1 MKAVV
6 MAGGEG
12 TRLRPLTSNQPKPMV
27 PIVGKPCMEH
37 IIDLLRRHDMT
48 EVVVTVAFM
57 PQAIRSYFGDGES
70 LGIDIDYS
78 VEEQPLG
85 TAGSVRL
92 ARERL
97 DETFIVISGD
107 ALCDVDLTELVEAHK
122 AKGAA
127 VTIGLK
133 SVDNPLEFGIVV
145 TDEDG
150 RVERF
155 LEKPSWGQVFSDTI
169 NTGIY
174 VLEPEVLRHIPADG
188 PYDFSKELFPLLLE
202 MGRPIY
208 GHVLGGYWQDIGNLD
223 QFRQANF
230 DALDGRVQLEVPGL
244 RLRGNVW
251 VSEEVDIGEV
261 EGVEGPA
268 FIGVN
273 CRIADG
279 ASIGPYS
286 VLSRGVIVREG
297 ARVERSVIDAGTYL
311 GRSAV
316 VEGAILGRG
325 CDLRDHV
332 RVHEGVAIGDQVTIG
347 PEASL
352 FPGVRVY
359 PFKEIETGAQIHES
373 VVWETRATTTPFGRD
388 GATGLV
394 NVDLTPETAVRL
406 AAALG
411 TALRRGD
418 RVVASRASA
427 DACRMIQRA
436 LIAGLTSTGVHVA
449 DLRIS
454 PAAVTR
460 HVLKTQ
466 ALQAGIHVGR
476 SSIDPEVIHVRV
488 FEWPGNQMTSEL
500 QKEVEKH
507 FSRQE
512 LRRATFAEVGET
524 TYPAR
529 VRESYAQDILDA
541 LDVESIRRRR
551 FRVAVDY
558 GYSPAAFTLPLVL
571 GPLGVE
577 AIGARGFYVEE
588 VGEELEPIDA
598 RKIVTGVRAHLGVVL
613 DRAAERLLLIDERG
627 DTVPADLGLLLVVRL
642 LALAGR
648 SGRIAVPVTAS
659 DLVDELVQGSDL
671 TVVRTPHSVSELT
684 RAATEEGV
692 VLAAAPTGGF
702 VFPDVVPGYD
712 AVTAVCKLLELLAT
726 QERPVSELVAELPR
740 PTLVHRALPVPV
752 GPQGPRDAAPERAT
766 RLAPGRP
773 PGRGQGVRRARMGA
787 GSARS
792 GRAARPP
799 LRRGRDRGA
808 HDRAGRRGRLADRG
822 RSCRETPPSS
832 EPWSKPQVEVDP
844 SAVRL
849 LESMVPDERC
859 SRSPWMRFPTSP
871 A

>member
-1 MKAVV
+1 
-6 MAGGEG
+6 
-12 TRLRPLTSNQPKPMV
+12 MV

-37 IIDLLRRHDMT
+37 ILDLLRRHGMN
-48 EVVVTVAFM
+48 EVVVTLAFM
-57 PQAIRSYFGDGES
+57 PQAIRTYFGDGTTLEM
-70 LGIDIDYS
+70 DVDYS

-97 DETFIVISGD
+97 EETFLVISGD
-107 ALCDVDLTELVEAHK
+107 ALCDVDLTALVAAHRE
-122 AKGAA
+122 KGAA

-174 VLEPEVLRHIPADG
+174 VLEPEVLRHIPADR

-208 GHVLGGYWQDIGNLD
+208 GHVLDGYWQDIGNLE

-230 DALDGRVQLEVPGL
+230 DALDGRVQLDIPGL

-251 VSEEVDIGEV
+251 VSEEVDINEV
-261 EGVEGPA
+261 AGVAGPA
-268 FIGVN
+268 FIGAN

-279 ASIGPYS
+279 ASIGAHA
-286 VLSRGVIVREG
+286 VLSQGVIVREG
-297 ARVERSVIDAGTYL
+297 ARVARSVVDAGSYL
-311 GRSAV
+311 GRSSV
-316 VEGAILGRG
+316 VEGAIIGRG

-347 PEASL
+347 AEASL

-373 VVWETRATTTPFGRD
+373 VVWETRAASTPFGRE

-436 LIAGLTSTGVHVA
+436 IIAGLTSTGVHVA

-476 SSIDPEVIHVRV
+476 SSVDPEVIDVRF
-488 FEWPGNQMTSEL
+488 FEWPGHQMTGAL
-500 QKEVEKH
+500 QKEIEKN
-507 FSRQE
+507 FSRHE

-529 VRESYAQDILDA
+529 VRESYAQDILDS
-541 LDVESIRRRR
+541 LDAEAVRRRR

-577 AIGARGFYVEE
+577 AIGAHGFFVED
-588 VGEELEPIDA
+588 VQDELDAVDA
-598 RKIVTGVRAHLGVVL
+598 RRIVTGVRADLGVVL
-613 DRAAERLLLIDERG
+613 DRAAERLLLVVERG
-627 DTVPADLGLLLVVRL
+627 EAVPADLGMLLVVKL
-642 LALAGR
+642 LVLAGR
-648 SGRIAVPVTAS
+648 VGRSGVPITAT
-659 DLVDELVQGSDL
+659 DRVDELVAGSAL
-671 TVVRTPHSVSELT
+671 EVVRTQHSLGDLT
-684 RAATEEGV
+684 RAATEDEV

-712 AVTAVCKLLELLAT
+712 AVTTLCKLLELLAR
-726 QERPVSELVAELPR
+726 QEVPLSELVAELPR
-740 PTLVHRALPVPV
+740 PTLVHRELHCPWSRKGLVM
-752 GPQGPRDAAPERAT
+752 
-766 RLAPGRP
+766 RL
-773 PGRGQGVRRARMGA
+773 VNE
-787 GSARS
+787 
-792 GRAARPP
+792 
-799 LRRGRDRGA
+799 
-808 HDRAGRRGRLADRG
+808 HLADR
-822 RSCRETPPSS
+822 
-832 EPWSKPQVEVDP
+832 
-844 SAVRL
+844 RL
-849 LESMVPDERC
+849 DLMDGVKAYDDRGWVQILPDPDEPLVHLYAEGATEELTGELADEVATFVEAVVQGDAVEGRTLEQA
-859 SRSPWMRFPTSP
+859 SS
-871 A
+871 

>member
-1 MKAVV
+1 VKAVV

-37 IIDLLRRHDMT
+37 ILDLLRRHGMN
-48 EVVVTVAFM
+48 EVVVTLAFM
-57 PQAIRSYFGDGES
+57 PQAIRTYFGDGTALE
-70 LGIDIDYS
+70 IDVDYS

-97 DETFIVISGD
+97 DETFLVISGD
-107 ALCDVDLTELVEAHK
+107 ALCDVDLTSLIAAHRE
-122 AKGAA
+122 KGAA

-145 TDEDG
+145 TDADG

-174 VLEPEVLRHIPADG
+174 VLEPEVLRHIPADR

-208 GHVLGGYWQDIGNLD
+208 GHVLDGYWQDIGNLE

-230 DALDGRVQLEVPGL
+230 DALDGRVQLDIPGL

-251 VSEEVDIGEV
+251 VSEEVDINEV
-261 EGVEGPA
+261 AGVVGPA
-268 FIGVN
+268 FIGAN

-279 ASIGPYS
+279 ASIGGHA
-286 VLSRGVIVREG
+286 VLSQGVIVRDG
-297 ARVERSVIDAGTYL
+297 ARVTRSVVDAGSYL
-311 GRSAV
+311 GRSSV
-316 VEGAILGRG
+316 VEGAIIGRG

-347 PEASL
+347 AEATL
-352 FPGVRVY
+352 FPDVRVY
-359 PFKEIETGAQIHES
+359 PFKEIETGAQIYES
-373 VVWETRATTTPFGRD
+373 VVWETRAASTPFGRE

-394 NVDLTPETAVRL
+394 NVDLTPEIAVRL

-427 DACRMIQRA
+427 DACRMVQRA
-436 LIAGLTSTGVHVA
+436 IISGLTSTGVHVA

-460 HVLKTQ
+460 HVLRTQ

-476 SSIDPEVIHVRV
+476 SSVDPEMIEVRF
-488 FEWPGNQMTSEL
+488 FEWPGNQMTATL

-507 FSRQE
+507 FSRHE

-529 VRESYAQDILDA
+529 VRESYAQDILDS
-541 LDVESIRRRR
+541 LDADAVRRRR

-577 AIGARGFYVEE
+577 AIAAHGFFVED
-588 VGEELEPIDA
+588 VPDELGTVDV
-598 RKIVTGVRAHLGVVL
+598 RRIVTGVRADFGVVL
-613 DRAAERLLLIDERG
+613 DRAAERLLLVDEHG
-627 DTVPADLGLLLVVRL
+627 DAVPADLGMLLVVKL
-642 LALAGR
+642 LVLAGR
-648 SGRIAVPVTAS
+648 EGRIAVPVTAT
-659 DLVDELVQGSDL
+659 DRIDEIVEGSAL
-671 TVVRTPHSVSELT
+671 EVVRTQHSLGDLT
-684 RAATEEGV
+684 RAATEDGV

-712 AVTAVCKLLELLAT
+712 AVTTLCKVLELLAG
-726 QERPVSELVAELPR
+726 QEPSVSELVAELPR
-740 PTLVHRALPVPV
+740 PTLVHRELACPWSRKGLVM
-752 GPQGPRDAAPERAT
+752 
-766 RLAPGRP
+766 RL
-773 PGRGQGVRRARMGA
+773 VNE
-787 GSARS
+787 
-792 GRAARPP
+792 
-799 LRRGRDRGA
+799 
-808 HDRAGRRGRLADRG
+808 HLADRRLDLMDG
-822 RSCRETPPSS
+822 VKAYDARG
-832 EPWSKPQVEVDP
+832 WVQVLPD
-844 SAVRL
+844 
-849 LESMVPDERC
+849 PDEPLVHLYAEGETEELSGELTGEVAGFVEAVVQGDAAEGRTLEQA
-859 SRSPWMRFPTSP
+859 SS
-871 A
+871 

>member
-37 IIDLLRRHDMT
+37 ILDLLRRHGLH
-48 EVVVTVAFM
+48 EIVVTLAFM
-57 PQAIRSYFGDGES
+57 PQAIRTYFGDGET
-70 LGIDIDYS
+70 LELDIDYS

-92 ARERL
+92 AQARL
-97 DETFIVISGD
+97 DETFLVISGD
-107 ALCDVDLTELVEAHK
+107 AVCDVDLTALIEAHRS
-122 AKGAA
+122 KGAA

-174 VLEPEVLRHIPADG
+174 VLEPEVLRHVPADR

-208 GHVLGGYWQDIGNLD
+208 GHVLDGYWQDIGTLE

-230 DALDGRVQLEVPGL
+230 DALDGHVQLDVSGL

-251 VSEEVDIGEV
+251 VSEEVDINEV
-261 EGVEGPA
+261 EPVEGPA
-268 FIGVN
+268 FIGPN

-286 VLSRGVIVREG
+286 VLSQGVIVREG
-297 ARVERSVIDAGTYL
+297 ARVTRSVIDVRTYL
-311 GRSAV
+311 GRNAV

-332 RVHEGVAIGDQVTIG
+332 RVHEGVAIGDEVTIG
-347 PEASL
+347 SEASL

-359 PFKEIETGAQIHES
+359 PFKVIETGAQIHES
-373 VVWETRATTTPFGRD
+373 IVWETRAASTPFGRD

-411 TALRRGD
+411 TALRRDD
-418 RVVASRASA
+418 RVVASRDSA

-436 LIAGLTSTGVHVA
+436 IIAGLTSTGVDVA

-454 PAAVTR
+454 PAAITR
-460 HVLKTQ
+460 HVVKTQ
-466 ALQAGIHVGR
+466 AMQAGVHVGR
-476 SSIDPEVIHVRV
+476 SSVDPEVIQVRV
-488 FEWPGNQMTSEL
+488 FEWPGNQMTTGL

-529 VRESYAQDILDA
+529 VRESYAQDILDV
-541 LDVESIRRRR
+541 LDMETVKSRR
-551 FRVAVDY
+551 FRIAVDY
-558 GYSPAAFTLPLVL
+558 GHSPAAFTLPLVL

-577 AIGARGFYVEE
+577 AIGARASFVEE
-588 VGEELEPIDA
+588 VDRELDSIDA
-598 RKIVTGVRAHLGVVL
+598 RRIVTGVRAHVGFVI
-613 DRAAERLLLIDERG
+613 DRAAERLLLVDEHG
-627 DTVPADLGLLLVVRL
+627 EAVPADLGMLLVVRL
-642 LALAGR
+642 LALARR
-648 SGRIAVPVTAS
+648 SGRIAVPVTATGLVD
-659 DLVDELVQGSDL
+659 DLVEGSELA
-671 TVVRTPHSVSELT
+671 VVRTPHSVGELT
-684 RAATEEGV
+684 RAATEEDV

-712 AVTAVCKLLELLAT
+712 AVTALCKILELLAT
-726 QERPVSELVAELPR
+726 QERAVSELVAELPR
-740 PTLVHRALPVPV
+740 PMLVHRAVPCPWARKGVVMRVLNERLSSRRLDLMDGVKAFDERGWVQVLPDPDEPLVHLYAE
-752 GPQGPRDAAPERAT
+752 G
-766 RLAPGRP
+766 
-773 PGRGQGVRRARMGA
+773 
-787 GSARS
+787 GSED
-792 GRAARPP
+792 
-799 LRRGRDRGA
+799 LTTE
-808 HDRAGRRGRLADRG
+808 LADEVARLVSEVVQG
-822 RSCRETPPSS
+822 DGIEQRTLEQASS
-832 EPWSKPQVEVDP
+832 SG
-844 SAVRL
+844 
-849 LESMVPDERC
+849 
-859 SRSPWMRFPTSP
+859 
-871 A
+871 